1 MDTRTQVLN
10 NTVTPAG
17 HRVIN
22 YLDSK
27 RLVSG
32 EDWEQVRRLVLPQLH
47 STLS

>member
-1 MDTRTQVLN
+1 VLN

-22 YLDSK
+22 YLDVK

-32 EDWEQVRRLVLPQLH
+32 EDWEQVNPEPQTLH
-47 STLS
+47 PEP